1 MSNRID
7 FTDRG
12 IIPIYQDVAESN
24 VRSLENFLDAM
35 EAICRKRAYKPLV
48 DFTNRVIKFYEE
60 DFRSHVMSCFDSWQ
74 NSDFSL
80 DALAIRCGAG
90 QGAANTGR
98 RYMEELRT
106 NLEGMFRR
114 SFQRVVVDTDAPIL
128 EQKDILEANDE
139 LNSLK
144 RSAEMIKDNAVSQ
157 CSMRSDQN
165 MLYTLIAP
173 VIKNTGESICG
184 SFGSMNIIVEE
195 GAFIFGGGVNDTVGS
210 IHMGSTLEKVD
221 FSWPAY
227 ESFI

>member
-1 MSNRID
+1 
-7 FTDRG
+7 
-12 IIPIYQDVAESN
+12 
-24 VRSLENFLDAM
+24 
-35 EAICRKRAYKPLV
+35 
-48 DFTNRVIKFYEE
+48 
-60 DFRSHVMSCFDSWQ
+60 
-74 NSDFSL
+74 
-80 DALAIRCGAG
+80 
-90 QGAANTGR
+90 
-98 RYMEELRT
+98 MEELRT